1 MMPLILIGVPVLL
14 MVATISWTLGP
25 LLRAIRDSQ
34 TPSKFLLSD
43 LAWLMVQL
51 QLGLGAAIWA
61 YPTGLESSVRIWG
74 FVFAILP
81 VVLFWTASLYAVSQA
96 GITRPWRRAAVMVVL
111 LPGMAVLVFA
121 IPILATGLVAS
132 LYDTEAT
139 QTHDL
144 QTQALAAWLA
154 AFSVAAVALGWLSRW
169 AVAQPPLPQ
178 GFVEENRGRG
188 R

>member
-1 MMPLILIGVPVLL
+1 MMPLVLIGVPVLL
-14 MVATISWTLGP
+14 VFATISWTLGP
-25 LLRAIRDSQ
+25 LLRAIRDSKS
-34 TPSKFLLSD
+34 PSKFSLSD
-43 LAWLMVQL
+43 LAWLMMQL

-61 YPTGLESSVRIWG
+61 YPAAIESRVRIWG
-74 FVFAILP
+74 FVFAGLP
-81 VVLFWTASLYAVSQA
+81 VVLFWTAGLYVVSQA

-111 LPGMAVLVFA
+111 LPGMAVIVFA

-132 LYDTEAT
+132 LYDREAT

-144 QTQALAAWLA
+144 QTQSLTAWLA

-169 AVAQPPLPQ
+169 AVAPPPLPQ
-178 GFVEENRGRG
+178 GLVEEHGGRG